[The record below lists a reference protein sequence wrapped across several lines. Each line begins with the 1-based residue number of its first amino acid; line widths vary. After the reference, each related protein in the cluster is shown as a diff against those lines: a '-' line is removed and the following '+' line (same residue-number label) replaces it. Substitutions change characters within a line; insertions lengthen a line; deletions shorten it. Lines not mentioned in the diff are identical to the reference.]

1 MSDLKQR
8 RVKMRK
14 QIDNKKL
21 LQDVHTKNQTVRE
34 KVELQKA
41 VALVEQTIAEYINFE
56 ISRSGARDSDIEV
69 EEFVFWR
76 EDIRAIKNAWEQ
88 IKTKVEESKNANA

>member
-1 MSDLKQR
+1 MC
-8 RVKMRK
+8 K

-21 LQDVHTKNQTVRE
+21 LQDVHVKNQTVRE
-34 KVELQKA
+34 KVELQEA
-41 VALVEQTIAEYINFE
+41 VALIEQTLSEYVNLE
-56 ISRSGARDSDIEV
+56 ISRSGARDSGIEV

-76 EDIRAIKNAWEQ
+76 EDIRAIKNAWEL

>member
-1 MSDLKQR
+1 MC
-8 RVKMRK
+8 K

-21 LQDVHTKNQTVRE
+21 LQDVHVKNQTVRE
-34 KVELQKA
+34 KVELQEA
-41 VALVEQTIAEYINFE
+41 VALVEQTLAEYVNLE
-56 ISRSGARDSDIEV
+56 ISRSGARDSGIEV

-76 EDIRAIKNAWEQ
+76 EDIRAIKNAWEL

>member
-8 RVKMRK
+8 RVKMCK

-21 LQDVHTKNQTVRE
+21 LQDVHVKNQTVRE
-34 KVELQKA
+34 KVELQEA
-41 VALVEQTIAEYINFE
+41 VALVEQTLAEYVEN
-56 ISRSGARDSDIEV
+56 SLSDVIHEL
-69 EEFVFWR
+69 EYR
-76 EDIRAIKNAWEQ
+76 EDIMAISSAWEL